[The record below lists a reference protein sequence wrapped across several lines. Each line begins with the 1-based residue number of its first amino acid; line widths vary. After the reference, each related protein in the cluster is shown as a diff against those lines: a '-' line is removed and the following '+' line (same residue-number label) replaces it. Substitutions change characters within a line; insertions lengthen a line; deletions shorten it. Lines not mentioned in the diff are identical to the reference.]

1 MGIQD
6 FLDILEKH
14 RIQCQKDGKFQEAEL
29 AKQRLIELR
38 TQETQRK
45 RDNLRSKQLSERLE
59 VEEAHL
65 LEFNQFN
72 QQWDSRQQQYFEH
85 AQELEAKMAEKHQ
98 QELEE
103 FREKNE
109 STIPLTSRPSTEL
122 LNHQK
127 IQNVLAK
134 SKEYAEAHKVQ
145 QKCNQL
151 EKDELEKWLKTRSH
165 KLAAGESRFLS
176 KQNIELQ

>member
-1 MGIQD
+1 MAENTKTLNSEEAIQD

-14 RIQCQKDGKFQEAEL
+14 RIQCEKEGKFQEAEL

-85 AQELEAKMAEKHQ
+85 AQELESKMAEKHQ

-103 FREKNE
+103 FRERNE
-109 STIPLTSRPSTEL
+109 
-122 LNHQK
+122 
-127 IQNVLAK
+127 A
-134 SKEYAEAHKVQ
+134 
-145 QKCNQL
+145 
-151 EKDELEKWLKTRSH
+151 
-165 KLAAGESRFLS
+165 
-176 KQNIELQ
+176 

>member
-1 MGIQD
+1 MGILNKMAENTKTLNSEEAIQD

-14 RIQCQKDGKFQEAEL
+14 RVQCQKDGKFQEAEL

-38 TQETQRK
+38 AQETQRK

-72 QQWDSRQQQYFEH
+72 QAWDARQQQYFEH
-85 AQELEAKMAEKHQ
+85 AQELE
-98 QELEE
+98 E
-103 FREKNE
+103 FRERNE
-109 STIPLTSRPSTEL
+109 AQHALTAKPSTEL

-127 IQNVLAK
+127 IQN
-134 SKEYAEAHKVQ
+134 
-145 QKCNQL
+145 
-151 EKDELEKWLKTRSH
+151 
-165 KLAAGESRFLS
+165 
-176 KQNIELQ
+176 

>member
-1 MGIQD
+1 MGILNKMAENTKTLNSEEAIQD

-38 TQETQRK
+38 AQETQRK

-72 QQWDSRQQQYFEH
+72 QSWDSRQQQFEH
-85 AQELEAKMAEKHQ
+85 AQELEAKMTEKHQ
-98 QELEE
+98 HELEE

-109 STIPLTSRPSTEL
+109 ASIPLTAKPSTEL
-122 LNHQK
+122 LNHMK

-134 SKEYAEAHKVQ
+134 SKE
-145 QKCNQL
+145 
-151 EKDELEKWLKTRSH
+151 
-165 KLAAGESRFLS
+165 
-176 KQNIELQ
+176 